1 MRNASGEP
9 MPLRLLAVL
18 LRIFIAVMI
27 GVSLAQAQTPAPT
40 PSSVP
45 PSTPPVAPPSGG
57 SGAPLPANTVPFG
70 SQATAEPPSAAK
82 AMKMYRDG
90 KLDDAAGEYQ
100 RVIEAGYNA
109 AAGYAGLARVQLR
122 QHKVAEAAASAN
134 KGIELGPN
142 LASTQIALGEVYI
155 REGRLEDATEQF
167 RKLVVANT
175 SDARAYY
182 GLARVF
188 HLATYHKKESLLLA
202 RAHELDPHDPEIEG
216 AWLRTQGWSA
226 RIKAIQEHL
235 EDASLEPAKKKSLEA
250 LLERYKAYESQP
262 ARPCTLV
269 PGATSTETNL
279 KQIMAT
285 ASVVEG
291 YGLGV
296 KVNDTP
302 STLLLDTGAGGV
314 LISRRIAEK
323 AGVEKLTEAHFSGIG
338 DKQDVPGYLGY
349 AKSLVIGDFEFHD
362 CYVNVIEKN
371 FNENSDGLL
380 GANVFAHF
388 MVELDFPNQKLRISP
403 LPVDPAVGAEK
414 ASLDSNADTVAQ
426 AHDRYISPDMKDF
439 FLAYLDGHDL
449 LIPTKLNDQ
458 APFLFMMDTGSQTTL
473 IGLDAARKIGKVS
486 ESNGQLRGIGGVVK
500 KTYVTSFVH
509 LQFASFRQ
517 RVDSMYCLDLT
528 NWSNQNGIELS
539 GFLGFGLLSMLDAKI
554 DYRDAMISLKF
565 DPKRFHGDMF
575 PQQSYT
581 HH

>member
-1 MRNASGEP
+1 
-9 MPLRLLAVL
+9 MPLRSVVVM
-18 LRIFIAVMI
+18 LRIFMAAMI
-27 GVSLAQAQTPAPT
+27 GGSLAQAQTPVPTT
-40 PSSVP
+40 PSVSPSATSGGPPPTAAVAP
-45 PSTPPVAPPSGG
+45 GPTQASAGMPST
-57 SGAPLPANTVPFG
+57 
-70 SQATAEPPSAAK
+70 AK
-82 AMKMYRDG
+82 AMQLYRNG
-90 KLDDAAGEYQ
+90 KLDDAAAEYQ
-100 RVIEAGYNA
+100 RVIDAGYNA
-109 AAGYAGLARVQLR
+109 PAGYAGLARVELR
-122 QHKVAEAAASAN
+122 RHKVAEAAVAAN

-142 LASTQIALGEVYI
+142 LAATHVALGEVYI
-155 REGRLEDATEQF
+155 RQGRLEDAIEQF
-167 RKLVVANT
+167 RPLVAANT

-202 RAHELDPHDPEIEG
+202 RAHELDPRDPEIEG
-216 AWLRTQGWSA
+216 AWLRTQGWDA
-226 RIKAIQEHL
+226 RIKAIQDRL
-235 EDASLEPAKKKSLEA
+235 EDPLLEPEKKKSLEA
-250 LLERYKAYESQP
+250 QLERYKTYESQP
-262 ARPCTLV
+262 ARPCSLA
-269 PGATSTETNL
+269 PGASSTETNL
-279 KQIMAT
+279 KQVMAT

-296 KVNDTP
+296 KLNGTP
-302 STLLLDTGAGGV
+302 STLLLDTGASGV

-323 AGVEKLTEAHFSGIG
+323 AGIEKLSEQHFAGIG
-338 DKQDVPGYLGY
+338 DNHDVLGYLGY

-362 CYVNVIEKN
+362 CYVDVIDKN

-380 GANVFAHF
+380 GADVFAHF

-414 ASLDSNADTVAQ
+414 ASLDSNKDTVAQ
-426 AHDRYISPDMKDF
+426 PHDRYISPDMKDF

-458 APFLFMMDTGSQTTL
+458 APFLLVMDTGAQTTL
-473 IGLDAARKIGKVS
+473 ISLDAARKIGKVS
-486 ESNGQLRGIGGVVK
+486 ESEGQMRGIGGVAK
-500 KTYVTSFVH
+500 KVYLTTFVH

-517 RVDSMYCLDLT
+517 RIDTLPCLDLSHL
-528 NWSNQNGIELS
+528 SNLSGIETS
-539 GFLGFGLLSMLDAKI
+539 GFLGFGLLSMLDMKI